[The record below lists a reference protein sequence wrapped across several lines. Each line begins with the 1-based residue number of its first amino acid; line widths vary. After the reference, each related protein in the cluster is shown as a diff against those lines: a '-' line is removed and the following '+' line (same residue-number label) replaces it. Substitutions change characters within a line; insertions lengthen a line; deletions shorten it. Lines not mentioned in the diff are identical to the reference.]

1 MTTLMEKPKTIF
13 LVSGEASGDLHGSNL
28 IRDLKA
34 HDPNLLFLA
43 MGGDRMQDAGAELVI
58 NSQDLAFVGLGDVLK
73 NIVKLRRIFHK
84 VLHSIRESK
93 PDLVILIDYPG
104 FNLRLAK
111 KIKQLGIRVLY
122 YISPQ
127 IWAWHQSRIRLI
139 RNYIDHMAVILPFE
153 AAFYQQYGVP
163 VTFVGHPLLKTVKP
177 SMTKTAARTYF
188 AIDDDDLVIGL
199 MPGSR
204 KSEIRYLLPVMIEA
218 AEIIHEHYINSTFI
232 LPLAANLHESEI
244 RPYLDNAK
252 VPIKIIKENHYDAM
266 QVCSAMIVA
275 SGTAT
280 LEVAILGIPE
290 VLIYKTSRFNYTLGK
305 RLIKVPFLGLCNLI
319 MGKEVIPELWQY
331 DVTPAAIA
339 NKIQT
344 IFSNTSY
351 REQML
356 ADFRK
361 VREMLD
367 VHVDADISKVVLKLL
382 G

>member
-1 MTTLMEKPKTIF
+1 MEKPKTIF